1 MSKARFVESSIVFAF
16 AVGCSAPTSHSG
28 IGVEE
33 SAVDRAI
40 DPAKEMVITHPAVIE
55 AIPQTKFDPR
65 KPSGG
70 DVSGAW
76 SFGRLVHNMLPK
88 ESRNDRAKASAL
100 VMNWMK
106 TWEAP
111 QSPNPNVAPASA
123 RPHIRD
129 VLIEPWKVASGCS
142 ADAST
147 DDTCVLDMTVAP
159 FRLMAIVY
167 RPDLRVP
174 MAAGTPSGG
183 EGRFVFQLVGPTFGK
198 LADGTLGIV
207 DATPKPQ
214 KFTVIFEYSLPVKD
228 DNGTIDWAKKW
239 HALGDKDMGKPL
251 CDALL
256 PITVGFA
263 GPDRDLRRPNGNA
276 IDQVRTNEVA
286 TQGARFVDGVAT
298 GTPQYWELRE
308 FHLTTSGLVPYV
320 MNQEPSRELD
330 VPRAVGEYVTG
341 GRTAELESILAANDA
356 VAAAGK
362 YDVPDSILANSS
374 LVGSAPYGAWG
385 KTTNSSAQ
393 SFAGVSD
400 AARDG
405 FALQTCAGCHRH
417 ETSTAHFMHVSD
429 VRAIDDVDKAQAG
442 VTSDTAPTAIVLSS
456 FLRREISP
464 PVAEDPGSGARYADF
479 DELLHSTAVKPSK
492 VKRTH

>member
-1 MSKARFVESSIVFAF
+1 MLKTRSLSISTITLGFM
-16 AVGCSAPTSHSG
+16 VGCSAPASYSTG
-28 IGVEE
+28 TNE

-40 DPAKEMVITHPAVIE
+40 DPAKEMVITDPSVIE
-55 AIPQTKFDPR
+55 SRQQTTFDPT
-65 KPSGG
+65 KPSGV

-76 SFGRLVHNMLPK
+76 SFGRLAHNMLPK
-88 ESRNDRAKASAL
+88 PVRNDRSAASAA
-100 VMNWMK
+100 VMQWLK
-106 TWEAP
+106 TWETP
-111 QSPNPNVAPASA
+111 QSPNPSVSAAPA

-129 VLIEPWKVASGCS
+129 ILIEPWKVASGCS

-147 DDTCVLDMTVAP
+147 DGTCVLDMTKAP

-174 MAAGTPSGG
+174 ASAGTPSGG

-198 LADGTLGIV
+198 RADGSLGIV

-214 KFTVIFEYSLPVKD
+214 KFTVIFEYSLPTKD
-228 DNGTIDWAKKW
+228 DKGTIDWAKKW
-239 HALGDKDMGKPL
+239 HALGDKDFGKPFN
-251 CDALL
+251 DALL
-256 PITVGFA
+256 PITNGFA
-263 GPDRDLRRPNGNA
+263 SPDRDLTRPNGNA

-298 GTPQYWELRE
+298 GTAQYWELRE
-308 FHLTTSGLVPYV
+308 FHLTTTGLAPYV
-320 MNQEPSRELD
+320 MNQEPAREFD
-330 VPRAVGEYVTG
+330 VTRAVGDFVTG
-341 GRTAELESILAANDA
+341 GRTAELESFLVANDA
-356 VAAAGK
+356 LAAAGK
-362 YDVPDSILANSS
+362 HDVPNDLLANSS
-374 LVGSAPYGAWG
+374 MVGSSPYGAWG
-385 KTTNSSAQ
+385 KITNSAAQ
-393 SFAGVSD
+393 SFVGVSD

-442 VTSDTAPTAIVLSS
+442 VTSDTPPTAIVLSA

-479 DELLHSTAVKPSK
+479 DELLHSVAVKPSK